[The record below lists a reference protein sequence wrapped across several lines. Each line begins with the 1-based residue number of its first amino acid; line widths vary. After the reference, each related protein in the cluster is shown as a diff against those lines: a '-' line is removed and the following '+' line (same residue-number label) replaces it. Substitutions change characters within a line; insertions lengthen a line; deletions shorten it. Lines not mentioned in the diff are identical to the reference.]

1 MHIQKEKKKTI
12 DELADRKARKMES
25 ENQELVEKIR
35 EDERILREK
44 TELANKLKLENEKA
58 DRAIRELARQS
69 DFNQLELEK
78 IKE

>member
-25 ENQELVEKIR
+25 ENQELVQKIR